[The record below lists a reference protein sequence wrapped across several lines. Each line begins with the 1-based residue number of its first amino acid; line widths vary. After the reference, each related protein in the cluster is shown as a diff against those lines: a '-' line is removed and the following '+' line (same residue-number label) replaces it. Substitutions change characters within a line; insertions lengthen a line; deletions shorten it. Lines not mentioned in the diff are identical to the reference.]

1 VGVALIRKGNVRGV
15 DDLFS
20 VLASSPGV
28 QSVVITGPL
37 NPSGP
42 GETPSRRRVFTCRPE
57 NANEEIPC
65 AEKILTKLA
74 SRAFRKPVSQSDVS
88 METLM
93 QFYQKG
99 RSQGTF
105 ETGIQHAVARVL
117 VDPQFIF
124 RFESEPANVPANTPY
139 RLSDLELASRMSFF
153 IWSSIP
159 DEELLD
165 LAIQGKLK
173 DPAILEKQARRM
185 LADPRADAMVNN
197 FGAQWLLLRDLRT
210 ARPSTTEFD
219 ENLRQSFLRET
230 EMLFGSVVREDRSLL
245 DLLNADYTFVDE
257 RLAKHY
263 GIPNIRGSRFRRV
276 TIQDGNRRGILGQG
290 SILLATSAAN
300 RTSPVK
306 RGKWILE
313 NLLGAPPPP
322 PPPGVETNLDE
333 NTAVKASSMR
343 QRLEQHRAN
352 PGCAACHS
360 IMDPLGFAL
369 ENFDFIGKWRDVD
382 NKTPVDASAA
392 LVDGTKLDGPASLRQ
407 ALLSRPD
414 AFVTAAT
421 EKLLMYSLG
430 RTVHYS
436 DRPFVRSI
444 IRDAAKNDYRFSS
457 LVVGIVK
464 SPPFQMKVKKSQE
477 GN

>member
-1 VGVALIRKGNVRGV
+1 
-15 DDLFS
+15 
-20 VLASSPGV
+20 
-28 QSVVITGPL
+28 
-37 NPSGP
+37 
-42 GETPSRRRVFTCRPE
+42 
-57 NANEEIPC
+57 
-65 AEKILTKLA
+65 
-74 SRAFRKPVSQSDVS
+74 
-88 METLM
+88 
-93 QFYQKG
+93 
-99 RSQGTF
+99 
-105 ETGIQHAVARVL
+105 

-124 RFESEPANVPANTPY
+124 RFEAEPANVRPGAAY
-139 RLSDLELASRMSFF
+139 RLSDLELASRLSFF

-159 DEELLD
+159 DDELL
-165 LAIQGKLK
+165 AVARQGKLK
-173 DPAILEKQARRM
+173 DPAVLEAQARRM
-185 LADPRADAMVNN
+185 LSDPRADALVSN
-197 FGAQWLLLRDLRT
+197 FGGQWLLLRDLRT
-210 ARPSTTEFD
+210 ARPATTEFD
-219 ENLRQSFLRET
+219 ENLRQSFQRET
-230 EMLFGSVVREDRSLL
+230 EMLFASIVREDRSLL
-245 DLLNADYTFVDE
+245 DLLQADYTFVDE
-257 RLAKHY
+257 RLARHY

-276 TIQDGNRRGILGQG
+276 TVQDENRRGILGQG

-333 NTAVKASSMR
+333 GTAAKATSMR

-369 ENFDFIGKWRDVD
+369 ENFDNIGKWRDVD
-382 NKTPVDASAA
+382 GKTPVDSTSSM
-392 LVDGTKLDGPASLRQ
+392 VDGTKLLGPATLRE

-414 AFVTAAT
+414 AFATAAA

-444 IRDAAKNDYRFSS
+444 VRDAARNNYRFSS

-464 SPPFQMKVKKSQE
+464 STPFQMKVKKSQE

>member
-1 VGVALIRKGNVRGV
+1 
-15 DDLFS
+15 
-20 VLASSPGV
+20 
-28 QSVVITGPL
+28 
-37 NPSGP
+37 
-42 GETPSRRRVFTCRPE
+42 
-57 NANEEIPC
+57 
-65 AEKILTKLA
+65 
-74 SRAFRKPVSQSDVS
+74 
-88 METLM
+88 
-93 QFYQKG
+93 
-99 RSQGTF
+99 
-105 ETGIQHAVARVL
+105 
-117 VDPQFIF
+117 
-124 RFESEPANVPANTPY
+124 
-139 RLSDLELASRMSFF
+139 
-153 IWSSIP
+153 
-159 DEELLD
+159 
-165 LAIQGKLK
+165 
-173 DPAILEKQARRM
+173 M
-185 LADPRADAMVNN
+185 LADPRADALVSN
-197 FGAQWLLLRDLRT
+197 FGGQWLLLRDLRT

-219 ENLRQSFLRET
+219 ENLRQSFIRET
-230 EMLFGSVVREDRSLL
+230 EMLFASIVREDRSLL
-245 DLLNADYTFVDE
+245 NLLNADYTFVDE
-257 RLAKHY
+257 RLARHY

-276 TIQDGNRRGILGQG
+276 TVQDGNRRGILGQG

-333 NTAVKASSMR
+333 GTAAKATSMR

-369 ENFDFIGKWRDVD
+369 ENFDFIGKWREVD
-382 NKTPVDASAA
+382 GKTPVDSTASM
-392 LVDGTKLDGPASLRQ
+392 VDGTKLVGPASLRE

-414 AFVTAAT
+414 AFATAAT

-444 IRDAAKNDYRFSS
+444 VRDAARNDYRFSS

-464 SPPFQMKVKKSQE
+464 STPFQMKVKKSQE